1 MSIRVVLFGAAG
13 RMGRMILTEAK
24 GAGDIEI
31 AHAYEKPEYERIG
44 EVVEG
49 LRVEESPSE
58 IPKDIQVVVDFSSP
72 KAATRH
78 AQMAAKA
85 KVAFVCGVTGITDAG
100 HAELA
105 RCAEKIA
112 IVWAPNMA
120 PGMTMLFKLGEL
132 LTKALPDYDRH
143 IIEIHHTK
151 KKDAPSGSALMLQAA
166 LGDAGKTPI
175 TSLRLSDV
183 VGEHRLI
190 LAGPGEQIELVH
202 RAESRRA
209 FALGTLRAVRWIASQ
224 KPGLYGTAEVLGLQ
238 GHARV
243 NRLVERE

>member
-1 MSIRVVLFGAAG
+1 MPIKIALFGAAG
-13 RMGRMILTEAK
+13 RMGRMILAEAK
-24 GAGDIEI
+24 EAGDIEI
-31 AHAYEKPEYERIG
+31 AHAYEKPGHELIG
-44 EVVEG
+44 EVIEG
-49 LRVEESPSE
+49 TAIEESPHE
-58 IPKDIQVVVDFSSP
+58 IAKDIQVVVDFSSTET
-72 KAATRH
+72 AIRH

-85 KVAFVCGVTGITDAG
+85 GVPFVCGVTGISEAG
-100 HAELA
+100 HAELK

-112 IVWAPNMA
+112 IVWAPNMS

-151 KKDAPSGSALMLQAA
+151 KKDAPSGSALTLQAA

-175 TSLRLSDV
+175 TSLRLGDV

-209 FALGTLRAVRWIASQ
+209 FALGTLRAVRWITSQ
-224 KPGLYGTAEVLGLQ
+224 KPGLYGMAEVLGL
-238 GHARV
+238 
-243 NRLVERE
+243 

>member
-1 MSIRVVLFGAAG
+1 VSIKVALFGAAG
-13 RMGRMILTEAK
+13 RMGRMILAEAK
-24 GAGDIEI
+24 AAGDIEI

-44 EVVEG
+44 EIIEG
-49 LRVEESPSE
+49 VRVEESPSE
-58 IPKDIQVVVDFSSP
+58 IPKDIQVVVDFSST
-72 KAATRH
+72 KAAIHH

-85 KVAFVCGVTGITDAG
+85 VVPFVCGVTGISDAG
-100 HAELA
+100 HAELK

-132 LTKALPDYDRH
+132 LTTALPDYDRH

-166 LGDAGKTPI
+166 LGDADKTPI
-175 TSLRLSDV
+175 TSLRLGDV

-190 LAGPGEQIELVH
+190 LAGPGEQIELIH
-202 RAESRRA
+202 HAQSRRA
-209 FALGTLRAVRWIASQ
+209 FALGTLRAVRWVVWR
-224 KPGLYGTAEVLGLQ
+224 KPGLYGMAEVVGFIKS
-238 GHARV
+238 
-243 NRLVERE
+243 

>member
-1 MSIRVVLFGAAG
+1 MLIKIALFGAAG
-13 RMGRMILTEAK
+13 RMGRMILAEAN

-31 AHAYEKPEYERIG
+31 MHAYEKPDYKRMG
-44 EVVEG
+44 EIIEG
-49 LRVEESPSE
+49 VRVEESPSD
-58 IPKDIQVVVDFSSP
+58 IPKDTQVVVDFSSP
-72 KAATRH
+72 KAAIRH
-78 AQMAAKA
+78 AQMAAR
-85 KVAFVCGVTGITDAG
+85 VEVPFVCGVTGISDAG
-100 HAELA
+100 HAELK

-120 PGMTMLFKLGEL
+120 PGMNMLFKLGEL
-132 LTKALPDYDRH
+132 LSKALPDYDRH

-151 KKDAPSGSALMLQAA
+151 KEDAPSGSALMLQAA

-175 TSLRLSDV
+175 TSMRLGDV

-209 FALGTLRAVRWIASQ
+209 FALGTLRAVRWVVSQ
-224 KPGLYGTAEVLGLQ
+224 KPGLLGMAEMLGL
-238 GHARV
+238 
-243 NRLVERE
+243 

>member
-1 MSIRVVLFGAAG
+1 VPIKVALFGAAG
-13 RMGRMILTEAK
+13 RMGRMVLAEAK
-24 GAGDIEI
+24 ASGDIEI
-31 AHAYEKPEYERIG
+31 AHAYEKPDYERIG
-44 EVVEG
+44 EVIEG
-49 LRVEESPSE
+49 IRVEESPSE
-58 IPKDIQVVVDFSSP
+58 IPKHVQVIVDFSSP
-72 KAATRH
+72 KAAILH

-85 KVAFVCGVTGITDAG
+85 GVPFVCGVTGIPDAG
-100 HAELA
+100 HAKLK

-175 TSLRLSDV
+175 TSLRLGDV

-224 KPGLYGTAEVLGLQ
+224 KPGLYGMAEVLEL
-238 GHARV
+238 
-243 NRLVERE
+243 